1 MEGYTSLRN
10 RLIPGLMEVL
20 ASNKH
25 HPHPQN
31 IYEVDDVVLLDPSTE
46 TGARS
51 ERRLAVAL
59 CHARA
64 NFSEAKAV
72 LNSILENLDV
82 EVEVEEGKVKVTYTL
97 TTPGCP
103 LGPVIDGQIKDSL
116 MELAGVKEVISKLT
130 FTPPWDPRK
139 MAGDDVKMQLG
150 IW

>member
-25 HPHPQN
+25 HPYPQN
-31 IYEVDDVVLLDPSTE
+31 VYEVDDVVLLDPATE

-51 ERRLAVAL
+51 ERRLTVAL

-64 NFSEAKAV
+64 NFSEVKAV

-82 EVEVEEGKVKVTYTL
+82 EAEIEEGGLDCFIEGRRFVAKANGEPLCWVGEVKPEALEAWELEMPVAALEMNVEKLFEL
-97 TTPGCP
+97 T
-103 LGPVIDGQIKDSL
+103 S
-116 MELAGVKEVISKLT
+116 S
-130 FTPPWDPRK
+130 
-139 MAGDDVKMQLG
+139 
-150 IW
+150 